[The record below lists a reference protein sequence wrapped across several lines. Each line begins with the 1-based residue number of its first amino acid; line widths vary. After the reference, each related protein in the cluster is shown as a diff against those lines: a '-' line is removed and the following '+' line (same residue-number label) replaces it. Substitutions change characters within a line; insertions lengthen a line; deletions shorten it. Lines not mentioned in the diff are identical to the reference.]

1 MEYII
6 TEQTINKII
15 SLLEDKPFKE
25 VIALLN
31 EIKAKPNVEKNNNDL
46 LNNNIGGQDADNN

>member
-15 SLLEDKPFKE
+15 SLLEEKPFKE